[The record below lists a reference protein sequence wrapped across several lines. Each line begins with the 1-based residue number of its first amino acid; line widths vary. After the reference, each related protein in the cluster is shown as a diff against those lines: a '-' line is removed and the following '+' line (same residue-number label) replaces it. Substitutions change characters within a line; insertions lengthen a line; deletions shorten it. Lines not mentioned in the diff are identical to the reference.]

1 VVEASVAGERFPS
14 SLRVRKRREFLRVQ
28 ERGRKVTSGPLV
40 ALALANGTATTRL
53 GLTVSTRV
61 GGAVIRSRIRRRLR
75 EVFRRRRGE
84 LPTGIDLVLIA
95 RASAAESDYEAL
107 ARAFDVIA
115 RKLREMFA

>member
-1 VVEASVAGERFPS
+1 VVEASVAVERFPS

-40 ALALANGTATTRL
+40 ALALANDTATTRL

-75 EVFRRRRGE
+75 ELFRRRRGE

-107 ARAFDVIA
+107 ARAFEVIA